1 MVTTRAQAT
10 EWKVVNETTGA
21 KMAYRYLGNTG
32 IKVSVI
38 SYGNMTAHDLG
49 GNVRDGSLKNLQ
61 LRV

>member
-1 MVTTRAQAT
+1 MVTTRSQVT
-10 EWKVVNETTGA
+10 EWKVVNEETGA

-49 GNVRDGSLKNLQ
+49 SN
-61 LRV
+61 

>member
-49 GNVRDGSLKNLQ
+49 GNARDGES
-61 LRV
+61 